1 MVIFALINTEFMSQ
15 NGHYICSHENTSK
28 PFGKKGIR
36 NVYSDLTTEKGKWEN
51 LNH

>member
-1 MVIFALINTEFMSQ
+1 MSQ

-28 PFGKKGIR
+28 PFGKTGIM
-36 NVYSDLTTEKGKWEN
+36 NFYSDLTTEKGKWEN